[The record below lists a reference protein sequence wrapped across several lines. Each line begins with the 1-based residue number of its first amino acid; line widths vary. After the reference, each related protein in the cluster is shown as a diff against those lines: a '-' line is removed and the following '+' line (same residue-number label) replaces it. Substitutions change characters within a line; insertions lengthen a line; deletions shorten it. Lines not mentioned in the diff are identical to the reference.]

1 MIHLAAGGV
10 GSTQMVFFEVGVG
23 EDVCVTTASLCQC
36 SLPVW
41 FHVITVPRN
50 RTFCIVFVNDTN
62 ENDCLHLWQSH
73 HKLKAL
79 SLIKHVRR
87 TILVL
92 KSLFLWHYIPPV
104 RSNSNVVL
112 LREHCATAEL
122 RLAAF
127 DVQQFEQHRALLP
140 AHWLH
145 TDQGYVPHTT
155 TRQKTQSI
163 TSSFNKQVVIWQL
176 HITLVLFCLPE
187 LLVDDSFIHFVW
199 CKRSQVTS
207 IGFQFIYLESVY

>member
-62 ENDCLHLWQSH
+62 KNDCLHLWQSH

-140 AHWLH
+140 AHWSGIRTSYNH
-145 TDQGYVPHTT
+145 TSEDTKY
-155 TRQKTQSI
+155 
-163 TSSFNKQVVIWQL
+163 
-176 HITLVLFCLPE
+176 
-187 LLVDDSFIHFVW
+187 HF
-199 CKRSQVTS
+199 K
-207 IGFQFIYLESVY
+207 L

>member
-1 MIHLAAGGV
+1 MLVQLKWSFLKSALGRMFVWQLLLFANA
-10 GSTQMVFFEVGVG
+10 VFLCGFMSSQ
-23 EDVCVTTASLCQC
+23 CHVTEL
-36 SLPVW
+36 
-41 FHVITVPRN
+41 F
-50 RTFCIVFVNDTN
+50 IVFVNDTN
-62 ENDCLHLWQSH
+62 KKDCLHLWQSH

-79 SLIKHVRR
+79 SLIKHIWH

-140 AHWLH
+140 AHWSGIRTSYNH
-145 TDQGYVPHTT
+145 TSEDTKY
-155 TRQKTQSI
+155 
-163 TSSFNKQVVIWQL
+163 
-176 HITLVLFCLPE
+176 
-187 LLVDDSFIHFVW
+187 HF
-199 CKRSQVTS
+199 K
-207 IGFQFIYLESVY
+207 L